1 MKSLFKMLGLA
12 IVIVLFATYVLPV
25 LLIIVGVGA
34 VIALIYYLVKL
45 YKRDHS
51 THESDHLPID
61 SQNKILDKSVSACD
75 NKTDKIT
82 NNCTDESSANTS
94 VTIQPVI
101 HKLRRKLYDF
111 VVFDIET
118 TGLNRSADQIIQ
130 LSAVKYKNDKVVDQ
144 FDSFINPHR
153 KLEQNIVFL
162 TGITDNDLVNAPDLD
177 EVLNQFTEFIEDLP
191 LIGHNIIK
199 FDLPFLYAHGFS
211 VADVSVID
219 TVKLSSRKLPELE
232 NHKLPTLKKFY
243 GINNASHNALLDCQT
258 NAIVYQ
264 KLRDDDLERVE
275 VDISTIPQT
284 LKGKRVCITGQ
295 FIGVSRNELIDE
307 IVEHGGK
314 YTKAVSGLTD
324 YLLDGTQLTD
334 QLTDG
339 VHSSSELKAVELQN
353 QNGKIQVINYEQF
366 EELINNQDLEQIS

>member
-1 MKSLFKMLGLA
+1 MLGLA

-51 THESDHLPID
+51 THESDRLPID
-61 SQNKILDKSVSACD
+61 SQNEILDKSVSACD
-75 NKTDKIT
+75 NKTDEIT

-162 TGITDNDLVNAPDLD
+162 TGITDNDLVNAPELD

-219 TVKLSSRKLPELE
+219 TVKLSSSKLSELE

-264 KLRDDDLERVE
+264 KLRDDDLERIE